1 MKALNFPVNLEQKR
15 AILHKDGPL
24 LVLAGAG
31 SGKTRVVT
39 LRIVHMLEEGVS
51 PYAILALT
59 FTNKAA
65 QEMRERVMK
74 MTNQHVLI
82 STFHSFGARF
92 LREWI
97 DVLGFSNR
105 FTIYDEDDCYKVIKA
120 VMAEIGMKEKKGD
133 VRIIKNLISEAKNEL
148 KPLDEVGSEEIDLS
162 TLNQFEKL
170 FHGYQARLK
179 SAEALDFDDLLYLP
193 LKIMKE
199 HPEVLARVQE
209 KFLYFLVD
217 EYQDTNQVQYELLKM
232 LSGKNKN
239 LFVVGDPDQSIYSW
253 RGANIKNILSFETDF
268 PGAEV
273 VRLEQNY
280 RSTSRILEAANSLI
294 QHNESRYE
302 KNLWSDLG
310 EGAKI
315 KTYTAYHEKEEAAF
329 VAKEIEKL
337 QERGVSLNEMVIF
350 YRTNAQSRPFED
362 QLLRRFL
369 TYKIIGGLSFYQ
381 RKEIKDILAFL
392 KVINLP
398 SDFVSF
404 SRTINLPK
412 RGVGDT
418 TLEKMVEG
426 AHLERLPILQ
436 FADALIHNVPL
447 KNPVKL
453 MAKAKTGIEEY
464 LSIIESLKQL
474 YPTVPF
480 AEFIKQVIEKTGY
493 LAYLKEEEPDTVN
506 ERKEN
511 LDELITKAKEFE
523 ELKDPLAPFLEELT
537 LKVDDDKQ
545 EEGSEKLSLMTLHN
559 GKGLE
564 FKVAFLVGM
573 EEDLFPHA
581 NSKKDPGQIE
591 EERRLCY
598 VGMTRAKELLYLT
611 NCHLRYLWGIER
623 DMRPSRFLREI
634 SPEYLEK
641 IQRSYE
647 Y

>member
-1 MKALNFPVNLEQKR
+1 MNSLKFPLNPEQRR
-15 AILHKDGPL
+15 AILHDSGPL

-39 LRIVHMLEEGVS
+39 QRIVHLIEKGVC
-51 PYAILALT
+51 PQAILALT

-65 QEMRERVMK
+65 GEMRERVMK
-74 MTNQHVLI
+74 MTSQHVLI

-92 LREWI
+92 LRDWI
-97 DVLGFSNR
+97 HVLGFSGR
-105 FTIYDEDDCYKVIKA
+105 FTIYDEDDCYKVIKLA
-120 VMAEIGMKEKKGD
+120 MAEIGMKEKKGD

-148 KPLDEVGSEEIDLS
+148 KPLDEVGSEEIDLT
-162 TLNQFEKL
+162 TLNQFERL
-170 FHGYQARLK
+170 FHSYQERLK
-179 SAEALDFDDLLYLP
+179 AASALDFDDLLYLP
-193 LKIMKE
+193 LKILKE
-199 HPEVLARVQE
+199 FPDVKERVQE
-209 KFLYFLVD
+209 RFKYFLVD
-217 EYQDTNQVQYELLKM
+217 EYQDTNQVQYELLK
-232 LSGKNKN
+232 LLTDKNKN

-253 RGANIKNILSFETDF
+253 RGANIQNILNFEKDF
-268 PGAEV
+268 PGSEV
-273 VRLEQNY
+273 IRLEQNY

-294 QHNESRYE
+294 VNNENRFE

-310 EGAKI
+310 LGSKI

-329 VAKEIEKL
+329 VAKEIESLIEK
-337 QERGVSLNEMVIF
+337 GVPLNEMVIF

-362 QLLRRFL
+362 QLLRRFIS
-369 TYKIIGGLSFYQ
+369 YKIIGGLSFYQ

-398 SDFVSF
+398 SDVISF

-412 RGVGDT
+412 RGIGDAT
-418 TLEKMVEG
+418 IEKMIEG
-426 AHLERLPILQ
+426 AHLERMPILNY
-436 FADALIHNVPL
+436 ADSLVHQAPL

-453 MAKAKTGIEEY
+453 TSKAKAGITEY
-464 LSIIESLKQL
+464 LSTIEALKNL
-474 YPTVPF
+474 YSTTPF
-480 AEFIKQVIEKTGY
+480 AEFVKQVIEKTGY

-523 ELKDPLAPFLEELT
+523 ELTDPLSPFLEELT
-537 LKVDDDKQ
+537 LKVDEGK
-545 EEGSEKLSLMTLHN
+545 EETQHSLNLMTIHN

-564 FKVAFLVGM
+564 FKVAFIVGM
-573 EEDLFPHA
+573 EEELFPHA

-611 NCHLRYLWGIER
+611 NCHLRYLWGVER
-623 DMRPSRFLREI
+623 SMRPSRFLKEI

-641 IQRSYE
+641 VQKAFSF
-647 Y
+647 